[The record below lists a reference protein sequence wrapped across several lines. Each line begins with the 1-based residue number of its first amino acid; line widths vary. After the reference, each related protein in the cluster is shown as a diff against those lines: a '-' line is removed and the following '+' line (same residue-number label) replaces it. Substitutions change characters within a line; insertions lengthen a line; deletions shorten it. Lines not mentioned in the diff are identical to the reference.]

1 MKWKKYL
8 EANSIVDTMKESDLN
23 TWINAWKERDSS
35 ILEDTLAGCQEAE
48 NVREMCLSNSK
59 QLPRLSKK
67 YNIYFCYPIIL
78 LIKRKRVY

>member
-48 NVREMCLSNSK
+48 NVRGICISNSK
-59 QLPRLSKK
+59 QHLDCQRNTTFTFVIQSC
-67 YNIYFCYPIIL
+67 F
-78 LIKRKRVY
+78 